1 MGLLDEMRGMLAQ
14 YAAGA
19 APAGDTQ
26 AHFQQMAGAV
36 DQQTLAH
43 GIATA
48 MQSDQTPPFAQ
59 LASQL
64 FASGSGDQKMAML
77 STLLSAISPE
87 QRAQLGSVIPGL
99 GSAVASPT
107 SVDPSAVSPEAVQQ
121 LAQHVEQHNPN
132 IVERMSQLYAEH
144 PMLVSTLGSAVMT
157 LAMRT
162 IAQRQQAR
170 SGGAFSAVLFF
181 VLALGLAAPA
191 FAHQAAAPAAQ
202 PPATSSATKDTSKS
216 TGKKAPTTAVNIN
229 TATEAELEAVPGIGA
244 ATAKKIIAGRPYA
257 TVADLSKA
265 GIAKNQLDKIA
276 PMLTAGTGTATTG
289 KTATTPTTPT
299 TSTPPTS
306 TSSTSSTSS
315 SSTSTK
321 GATTAPAAGAQQ
333 PPQKGMVWVNLN
345 TKVYHKEGDRYYGN
359 TKNGKWMTEQDAIKA
374 GYREAKPSGGA
385 KKPQS

>member
-1 MGLLDEMRGMLAQ
+1 
-14 YAAGA
+14 
-19 APAGDTQ
+19 
-26 AHFQQMAGAV
+26 V

-48 MQSDQTPPFAQ
+48 IQSDQTPPFAQ

-64 FASGSGDQKMAML
+64 FASGSGAQKMAML

-87 QRAQLGSVIPGL
+87 QRAQLGSIIPGL

-132 IVERMSQLYAEH
+132 IVDRMSQLYAEH
-144 PMLVSTLGSAVMT
+144 PMLVSTLGTAVMT

-162 IAQRQQAR
+162 IAQRQQTR

-191 FAHQAAAPAAQ
+191 FAHQATTPAAQ
-202 PPATSSATKDTSKS
+202 PPATSSAQKDTSKS
-216 TGKKAPTTAVNIN
+216 TGKKAPTSPVNIN

-265 GIAKNQLDKIA
+265 GIEKNQLAKIT

-289 KTATTPTTPT
+289 KTATTPAATPT

-306 TSSTSSTSS
+306 TSSTKS
-315 SSTSTK
+315 
-321 GATTAPAAGAQQ
+321 ATTAPAAGAQQ
-333 PPQKGMVWVNLN
+333 PPEKGMVWVNLN
-345 TKVYHKEGDRYYGN
+345 TKVYHKEGDKYYGN

-385 KKPQS
+385 KKPS

>member
-19 APAGDTQ
+19 APAGDAQ

-48 MQSDQTPPFAQ
+48 IQSDQTPPFAQ

-87 QRAQLGSVIPGL
+87 QRAQLGSLIPGL

-107 SVDPSAVSPEAVQQ
+107 SVDPSAVSPEAVQT
-121 LAQHVEQHNPN
+121 LAQHVEQHNPS

-191 FAHQAAAPAAQ
+191 FASQAAPAAQ
-202 PPATSSATKDTSKS
+202 PPASSSAQKDTSKS
-216 TGKKAPTTAVNIN
+216 TGKKAPTTPVNIN

-289 KTATTPTTPT
+289 KTATTPTT
-299 TSTPPTS
+299 STPPTS
-306 TSSTSSTSS
+306 TSSS
-315 SSTSTK
+315 SSTTK
-321 GATTAPAAGAQQ
+321 SATTAPAAGAQQ

-345 TKVYHKEGDRYYGN
+345 TKVFHREGDKYYGN

>member
-26 AHFQQMAGAV
+26 AHFQQLAGAV

-48 MQSDQTPPFAQ
+48 IQSDQTPPFAQ

-87 QRAQLGSVIPGL
+87 QRAQLGSIIPGL

-107 SVDPSAVSPEAVQQ
+107 SVDASAVSPEAVQQ

-132 IVERMSQLYAEH
+132 IVDRMSQLYAEH
-144 PMLVSTLGSAVMT
+144 PMLVSTLGTAVMT

-162 IAQRQQAR
+162 IAQRQQTR

-202 PPATSSATKDTSKS
+202 PPATSSAQKDTSKS
-216 TGKKAPTTAVNIN
+216 SGKKVAPTSPVNIN
-229 TATEAELEAVPGIGA
+229 TATQAELEAVPGIGA

-257 TVADLSKA
+257 AVADLSKA
-265 GIAKNQLDKIA
+265 GIEKNQLDKIA
-276 PMLTAGTGTATTG
+276 PMLTVGTGTATSG
-289 KTATTPTTPT
+289 KTATTPPTTPT
-299 TSTPPTS
+299 TSTPS
-306 TSSTSSTSS
+306 TSSSSKSSTSS

-321 GATTAPAAGAQQ
+321 SAAGAQQ
-333 PPQKGMVWVNLN
+333 PPEKGMVWVNLN
-345 TKVYHKEGDRYYGN
+345 TKVYHKEGDKYYGN

-385 KKPQS
+385 KKPS